1 MKFLS
6 NVLLS
11 TAAIAGIL
19 SSVTPDAI
27 AQTPDTMTPG
37 SANNTGTFQSNE
49 IDAFDGIEQGSFNP
63 LDLFH
68 MMNMGGRRSLGQ
80 FRQEQNNNLDNATQE
95 FRRQQL
101 ELLNDDNQNAP
112 VVPESPEAP
121 PEL

>member
-27 AQTPDTMTPG
+27 AQTSDVVTPG
-37 SANNTGTFQSNE
+37 SVNNTGTFQNNE
-49 IDAFDGIEQGSFNP
+49 IGAFDGLEQGSFHP

-68 MMNMGGRRSLGQ
+68 MMNMGGRRSLGE
-80 FRQEQNNNLDNATQE
+80 FRQEQNNNLNNAAQE

-101 ELLNDDNQNAP
+101 ELLDNNNQNVP
-112 VVPESPEAP
+112 MVPEPTEDT